1 MLPVSR
7 TTHKRRLLQ
16 KPFTCR
22 STYDRQ
28 ANKNRY
34 FLFRLKICYILYI
47 STNYSEYSAIDGIN
61 CCPPP
66 QQILPLIAADDATVM
81 RRIQSLYRMTPN
93 VKKTV
98 AVTICVP
105 VFLIGGKDLLK
116 DERAF
121 QAMMNADR

>member
-22 STYDRQ
+22 STYDMQ

-47 STNYSEYSAIDGIN
+47 SIYYSEYNSIVEIN
-61 CCPPP
+61 CCPP
-66 QQILPLIAADDATVM
+66 QQILSLIAAYLGNDMRFSSVAALDDAEC
-81 RRIQSLYRMTPN
+81 QKHSAL
-93 VKKTV
+93 
-98 AVTICVP
+98 
-105 VFLIGGKDLLK
+105 
-116 DERAF
+116 
-121 QAMMNADR
+121 

>member
-1 MLPVSR
+1 MLPVPR

-47 STNYSEYSAIDGIN
+47 STNYSEYNSIDGIN
-61 CCPPP
+61 CCPP

-105 VFLIGGKDLLK
+105 VFLIRGKDLLK

>member
-47 STNYSEYSAIDGIN
+47 SIYYSEYNSIAEIN
-61 CCPPP
+61 CCPP
-66 QQILPLIAADDATVM
+66 QQILSLIAAY
-81 RRIQSLYRMTPN
+81 L
-93 VKKTV
+93 
-98 AVTICVP
+98 
-105 VFLIGGKDLLK
+105 GKDMGSLPLLS
-116 DERAF
+116 
-121 QAMMNADR
+121 

>member
-16 KPFTCR
+16 KPFTRR

-47 STNYSEYSAIDGIN
+47 STNYSEYISIVEIN

-66 QQILPLIAADDATVM
+66 TDFVSYCRISQQRHAFSPVAVLDDAEC
-81 RRIQSLYRMTPN
+81 RKHCAL
-93 VKKTV
+93 
-98 AVTICVP
+98 
-105 VFLIGGKDLLK
+105 
-116 DERAF
+116 
-121 QAMMNADR
+121 

>member
-16 KPFTCR
+16 KPFTRR

-47 STNYSEYSAIDGIN
+47 STNYSEYISIVEIK

-66 QQILPLIAADDATVM
+66 PQILSLIAAYLSNDM
-81 RRIQSLYRMTPN
+81 RSLP
-93 VKKTV
+93 
-98 AVTICVP
+98 
-105 VFLIGGKDLLK
+105 LLS
-116 DERAF
+116 
-121 QAMMNADR
+121 

>member
-1 MLPVSR
+1 ML
-7 TTHKRRLLQ
+7 
-16 KPFTCR
+16 
-22 STYDRQ
+22 
-28 ANKNRY
+28 
-34 FLFRLKICYILYI
+34 
-47 STNYSEYSAIDGIN
+47 
-61 CCPPP
+61 PPP
-66 QQILPLIAADDATVM
+66 QQILPLIAAADATVM

>member
-1 MLPVSR
+1 MLPVPR

-16 KPFTCR
+16 KPFTRR

-47 STNYSEYSAIDGIN
+47 SIYYSEYNSIVEIN

-66 QQILPLIAADDATVM
+66 NRFCLLLPHISA
-81 RRIQSLYRMTPN
+81 
-93 VKKTV
+93 KKWV
-98 AVTICVP
+98 LFRCC
-105 VFLIGGKDLLK
+105 L
-116 DERAF
+116 R
-121 QAMMNADR
+121 